1 MPAAEIL
8 SLDRVEQSR
17 RRTMLE
23 IVPEA
28 ISPLETLYGRADEQ
42 FDEMSRQFGDDELE
56 VVIRCLDA
64 ASTFCSLQGC

>member
-1 MPAAEIL
+1 
-8 SLDRVEQSR
+8 
-17 RRTMLE
+17 MLE